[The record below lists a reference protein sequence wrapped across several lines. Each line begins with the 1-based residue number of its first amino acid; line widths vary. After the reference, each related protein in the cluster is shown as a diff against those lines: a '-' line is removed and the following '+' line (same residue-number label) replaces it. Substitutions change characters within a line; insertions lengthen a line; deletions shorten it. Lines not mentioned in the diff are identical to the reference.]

1 MDPSLH
7 EEELEEDRSFNE
19 AAREL
24 EQLQMAFA
32 VLASRPAA
40 GDQEHGADTTDE
52 PDLTL
57 LCVGAT
63 RKDSQL
69 AEETIG
75 WQPLTQMKMSKTLTM
90 RPQST
95 LIQDLV

>member
-1 MDPSLH
+1 VDPSLH
-7 EEELEEDRSFNE
+7 EEEEEEEEDRSFNE

-40 GDQEHGADTTDE
+40 GNQEHGADTTDE
-52 PDLTL
+52 PDLTSTL
-57 LCVGAT
+57 RG
-63 RKDSQL
+63 SNPQ
-69 AEETIG
+69 ETIG